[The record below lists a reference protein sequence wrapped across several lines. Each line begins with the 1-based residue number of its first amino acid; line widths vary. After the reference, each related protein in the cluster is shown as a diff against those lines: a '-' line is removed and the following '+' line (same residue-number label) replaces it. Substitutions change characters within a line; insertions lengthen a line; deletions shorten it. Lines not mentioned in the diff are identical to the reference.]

1 VEEEDAA
8 PDAEIAAYQEER
20 RLTAQANPLDFWRCN
35 SSRYPVLPRMV
46 GYTHPAR
53 FVFRLLWP
61 SFWARDFLQI
71 PATSVPAEAV
81 FSFASQII
89 TKRRNRLCGETVWHI
104 MCLHDWGPS
113 DGPKCMVD
121 DEELGDATGDAT
133 VDALDDA
140 LDGSSDMEMTSA
152 ED

>member
-1 VEEEDAA
+1 
-8 PDAEIAAYQEER
+8 
-20 RLTAQANPLDFWRCN
+20 
-35 SSRYPVLPRMV
+35 
-46 GYTHPAR
+46 
-53 FVFRLLWP
+53 
-61 SFWARDFLQI
+61 
-71 PATSVPAEAV
+71 
-81 FSFASQII
+81 
-89 TKRRNRLCGETVWHI
+89 

-140 LDGSSDMEMTSA
+140 LDGSSDVEMTSA